1 MIAAFLFEPFREGIQ
16 ARLDRFF
23 YRDRLDY
30 RRTLIEFGR
39 TLTNE
44 VRLDPMLG
52 SVMDRVSQTLL
63 VDRLA
68 IFVEDQ
74 QNPGEMRLAR
84 SMGVR
89 LAEPLDL
96 SFISPIRPEFAMG
109 PIFFESP
116 KAARD
121 VSESVRRTLEQLDLN
136 YFIPCR
142 IREHAV
148 AVLGLGKTVDG
159 DFLSSDDVELVQ
171 TIAGYVAIAL
181 DNSQLYS
188 SLEQKAL
195 QVARLKDFSEN
206 IVESLNVGVL
216 AVDLLGTVEA
226 WNSPD
231 GAADRVSRRTTPLA
245 NARGDPSG
253 GTDAG
258 DYHAGR
264 REQITGIYKHR
275 LCIWDDRLCL
285 NVSITPLVGKVR
297 RTDRASAPV

>member
-1 MIAAFLFEPFREGIQ
+1 
-16 ARLDRFF
+16 
-23 YRDRLDY
+23 
-30 RRTLIEFGR
+30 
-39 TLTNE
+39 
-44 VRLDPMLG
+44 MLG

-89 LAEPLDL
+89 LSEPLNL
-96 SFISPIRPEFAMG
+96 TFLAPAREEFSRG

-116 KAARD
+116 RGARD

-142 IREHAV
+142 IREHTV

-181 DNSQLYS
+181 DNSQLYT

-195 QVARLKDFSEN
+195 EVARLKDFSEN

-216 AVDLLGTVEA
+216 AIDLGRHCGGLEHSHGTV
-226 WNSPD
+226 
-231 GAADRVSRRTTPLA
+231 DRCGS
-245 NARGDPSG
+245 
-253 GTDAG
+253 
-258 DYHAGR
+258 
-264 REQITGIYKHR
+264 Q
-275 LCIWDDRLCL
+275 
-285 NVSITPLVGKVR
+285 
-297 RTDRASAPV
+297 